1 MSTYAILV
9 EDSQVSPEPKPE
21 PDRQEWQETPELPS
35 TPELPELDAPPV
47 DPQDPPPIDPQD
59 PPPVDPQDPPPDA
72 PPVDPQYPPPELDAP
87 PRFIIKAKGHES
99 GKPDGRGEQA
109 FADVSGRI

>member
-1 MSTYAILV
+1 MSTNAILV
-9 EDSQVSPEPKPE
+9 EDSQVSPEPGPG
-21 PDRQEWQETPELPS
+21 PDRLPS
-35 TPELPELDAPPV
+35 TPELSELDAPPV
-47 DPQDPPPIDPQD
+47 DPQD